1 MNAQPPRPNH
11 VRVVK
16 VGGSLFDWN
25 QLPTALGRWLD
36 AQSPA
41 CNVLIAGGGALADVI
56 RQADA
61 THALGEQIA
70 HELCVELLGVTARLL
85 EALLAGRVP
94 RVTFSELQEQ
104 RTANRPPDRCVLDAR
119 DFLLDI
125 ESTPP
130 LTSLPHT
137 WDVTSDSIAA
147 WVAYAL
153 AADELVLLKS
163 DDPPRNASGQPSLDS
178 LATTGYVDRYFPTAL
193 ASFAG
198 TVRMV
203 NLRGISQS

>member
-1 MNAQPPRPNH
+1 MTAAPPTRSQ
-11 VRVVK
+11 VRVIK

-25 QLPTALGRWLD
+25 QLPIALGRWLD
-36 AQSPA
+36 AQSSA
-41 CNVLIAGGGALADVI
+41 CNVLVAGGGALADVI

-85 EALLAGRVP
+85 EALLAGRAP
-94 RVTFSELQEQ
+94 RVAFSDLQEQ
-104 RTANRPPDRCVLDAR
+104 RTANRLPDSCVLDVR
-119 DFLLDI
+119 GILLGI
-125 ESTPP
+125 ESAAPA
-130 LTSLPHT
+130 TSLPHT
-137 WDVTSDSIAA
+137 WNVTSDSIAA
-147 WVAYAL
+147 WVACAL

-163 DDPPRNASGQPSLDS
+163 DDPPGDQSLDA
-178 LATTGYVDRYFPTAL
+178 LAAAEYVDRYFPTAV

-203 NLRGISQS
+203 NLRGLPQS

>member
-1 MNAQPPRPNH
+1 
-11 VRVVK
+11 VIK

-25 QLPTALGRWLD
+25 QLAMALGRWLD
-36 AQSPA
+36 AQSQA
-41 CNVLIAGGGALADVI
+41 CNVLIAGGGALADAI

-85 EALLAGRVP
+85 EALLAGRSP
-94 RVTFSELQEQ
+94 RITFTDLQKQ
-104 RTANRPPDRCVLDAR
+104 QTANRLPDCCVLDAR

-125 ESTPP
+125 ESTAS
-130 LTSLPHT
+130 LTSLPPT

-147 WVAYAL
+147 WVACAL

-163 DDPPRNASGQPSLDS
+163 DDPPGDQSLDA
-178 LATTGYVDRYFPTAL
+178 LALAQYVDRYFPTAV

-203 NLRGISQS
+203 NLRGFSQS